1 MKVLIALG
9 FCADN
14 AAQAERLLDYI
25 HHSSTGLHNAILLA
39 AAADVHG
46 ELRERIKISAS
57 LAFKRVYEIELNP
70 MADPQSAKFM
80 QVNNA
85 FRQAS
90 EYISNNFTWPF
101 LWLEPDCVPVYGGA
115 LMDLAK
121 QYEEQPKGYF
131 GTQMKVLNEAK
142 EERFFM
148 ARVGFYPNN
157 AHAQIFTPDI
167 QRGPFEIAAGDV
179 IHPKM
184 TATKAIQ
191 QTSILIE
198 QDMSKVRPDALL
210 VHGDK
215 QGILLRKLESDI
227 KHTTMEPDRFAGFD
241 DVKCFNPPMPIAV
254 APDPIPAP
262 QPVRV
267 DHHAEPRRRGR
278 PTLAEVAQRAEL
290 AALIERRSL

>member
-1 MKVLIALG
+1 MKTLIAIP

-14 AAQAERLLDYI
+14 AAQTEKLLDYL
-25 HHSSTGLHNAILLA
+25 HHSNTGMHNSVLLA
-39 AAADVHG
+39 AAADVHA
-46 ELRERIKISAS
+46 EMRERIKISAG
-57 LAFKRVYEIELNP
+57 LVFKRIYEVELNP

-80 QVNNA
+80 QINNA
-85 FRQAS
+85 FRQTS
-90 EYISNNFTWPF
+90 EYIQSNFTWPF

-115 LMDLAK
+115 LIDLAK

-131 GTQMKVLNEAK
+131 GTQMKILNEAK

-167 QRGPFEIAAGDV
+167 QRGPFEIAAGDS
-179 IHPKM
+179 IHPRM

-191 QTSILIE
+191 QTSILTE
-198 QDMSKVRPDALL
+198 TDLSKVRPDALL

-215 QGILLRKLESDI
+215 HGHFMRSRPLNKPI
-227 KHTTMEPDRFAGFD
+227 EPRFD
-241 DVKCFNPPMPIAV
+241 DVTCFNPPMPIQV
-254 APDPIPAP
+254 APDPVPEA

-267 DHHAEPRRRGR
+267 DTKPESPVAPRRRGR
-278 PTLAEVAQRAEL
+278 PSLAEISERQQL
-290 AALIERRSL
+290 AALIEAKSL

>member
-1 MKVLIALG
+1 MKTLITLP

-25 HHSSTGLHNAILLA
+25 HHSTTGLHDAVLLA
-39 AAADVHG
+39 SSADVHA
-46 ELRERIKISAS
+46 EMRVRIKISAG
-57 LAFKRVYEIELNP
+57 LAFKRVYEMELRP
-70 MADPQSAKFM
+70 MTDVQSTKFI
-80 QVNNA
+80 QINNT
-85 FRQAS
+85 FRQTA
-90 EYISNNFTWPF
+90 EYIAINFTWPF

-115 LMDLAK
+115 LIDLAK

-131 GTQMKVLNEAK
+131 GTQMKILNEAK

-167 QRGPFEIAAGDV
+167 QRGPFEIAAGDS
-179 IHPKM
+179 IHPRM

-191 QTSILIE
+191 QTSILTE
-198 QDMSKVRPDALL
+198 ADLSKVRPDALL

-215 QGILLRKLESDI
+215 HGHYLRSRPINKL
-227 KHTTMEPDRFAGFD
+227 TEPRFD
-241 DVKCFNPPMPIAV
+241 DVNCFNPPMAIAV
-254 APDPIPAP
+254 AADPVPEA

-267 DHHAEPRRRGR
+267 DRAPESPLPPRRRGR
-278 PTLAEVAQRAEL
+278 PTLAESAQRAEL
-290 AALIERRSL
+290 AALISANSL